1 MIHIIFFPL
10 TLILLSIVSSGGVRK
25 RAISMNFMKILRE
38 NIRKLQGR
46 VQKRIKVLKELENF
60 GM

>member
-25 RAISMNFMKILRE
+25 RAISMNFIKILRE

-46 VQKRIKVLKELENF
+46 VQKRIEVLKELENF